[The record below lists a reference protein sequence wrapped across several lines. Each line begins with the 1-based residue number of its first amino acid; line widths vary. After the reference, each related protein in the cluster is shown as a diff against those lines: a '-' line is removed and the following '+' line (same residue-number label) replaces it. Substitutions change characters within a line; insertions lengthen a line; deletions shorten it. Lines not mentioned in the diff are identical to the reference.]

1 MAIVH
6 RDRPII
12 SHMTVEKKLSDT
24 VSIVSDGA
32 AIMVIVR
39 NSIAGIFSE
48 LSFAIDFANVKL
60 AEQTA

>member
-12 SHMTVEKKLSDT
+12 SHMTIERKLPNG

-32 AIMVIVR
+32 AILVVVR
-39 NSIAGIFSE
+39 NSIAGVFTE
-48 LSFAIDFANVKL
+48 LANALEFAL
-60 AEQTA
+60 ACNNS